1 MSRCWLFVFSILAF
15 IAVVAPG
22 AARADGVPPITGD
35 DVVLGKA
42 DAPVTIIE
50 YASLS
55 CPHCAEFEA
64 ETWPQVKKEWL
75 ETGKAKYV
83 FRDFPLNGPAFRG
96 SLLARCAARAEFYPF
111 IEELYANQN
120 TWVSDDEAATM
131 TALQRIGVVGGVSA
145 DRFAACHADKTL
157 QQKIAASEAAA
168 QAAGVDSTP
177 TFFINGTKVAG
188 ALAYSDFNKALQ
200 TAAAAAVA
208 AAKTP

>member
-1 MSRCWLFVFSILAF
+1 MSRCWLFAFSVLALILVA
-15 IAVVAPG
+15 APG
-22 AARADGVPPITGD
+22 VARADGVPPIGDD

-64 ETWPQVKKEWL
+64 VTWPQVKKEWI

-120 TWVSDDEAATM
+120 TWVSDDEAT
-131 TALQRIGVVGGVSA
+131 TLNALQRIGVVGGVSA
-145 DRFAACHADKTL
+145 DRFTACQSDKAL
-157 QQKIAASEAAA
+157 QAKIAASESAA
-168 QAAGVDSTP
+168 QSAGVDSTP

-188 ALAYSDFNKALQ
+188 ALAYNDFNKALQ
-200 TAAAAAVA
+200 AAAAA

>member
-1 MSRCWLFVFSILAF
+1 MSRCWLFVFSVLAF
-15 IAVVAPG
+15 VVVASPG
-22 AARADGVPPITGD
+22 AARADGVPPITDD

-55 CPHCAEFEA
+55 CPHCAEFEG
-64 ETWPQVKKEWL
+64 ETWPQVKKNWI

-96 SLLARCAARAEFYPF
+96 SLLARCAVRAEFYPF

-120 TWVSDDEAATM
+120 TWVFDDEAATLN
-131 TALQRIGVVGGVSA
+131 ALQRIGVVGGVSA
-145 DRFAACHADKTL
+145 DRFAACQADKAL
-157 QQKIAASEAAA
+157 QSKIAASESAG

-200 TAAAAAVA
+200 TAAAAV
-208 AAKTP
+208 AKTP